1 MKSLI
6 PIARTEKL
14 VVQDSVNEVLVYDLE
29 TNTAHCLNET
39 AAFVWL
45 NCDGQKSIEE
55 IEILVTKRFGR
66 SADSEFVWF
75 ALDSLNKSNLLK
87 NSDKFENHF
96 NGLTRRQI
104 IKKIGLSSMI
114 ALPLI
119 SSLVAPSAA
128 NAQSGTLAANCAPC
142 SQNSDCV
149 SNNCQVN
156 PYAGGML
163 CAVTTS
169 MGGTAPSGYSAPFP
183 FSSAICLSSGPSI
196 CCSGTAVYNAGPPA
210 TCGCV

>member
-1 MKSLI
+1 MANPNKFKSPL
-6 PIARTEKL
+6 AGM
-14 VVQDSVNEVLVYDLE
+14 D
-29 TNTAHCLNET
+29 
-39 AAFVWL
+39 
-45 NCDGQKSIEE
+45 
-55 IEILVTKRFGR
+55 
-66 SADSEFVWF
+66 
-75 ALDSLNKSNLLK
+75 
-87 NSDKFENHF
+87 
-96 NGLTRRQI
+96 RRQL

-119 SSLVAPSAA
+119 SSLVAPNAA
-128 NAQSGTLAANCAPC
+128 NAQSGALAANCASC
-142 SQNSDCV
+142 NQNSDCV